1 MCFASTSFESN
12 ETTRLSEEPLPGPSS
27 EISTT
32 KKRKLLKE
40 VARLRTK
47 VCRFKKQK
55 KYSTH
60 FTTQDMR
67 IKHIMSQLS
76 PYLPDNTISFI
87 ETQIRMSK
95 RSKHGKQWS
104 ISDKMLA
111 LSIFYHS
118 QKAIACSPNYFV
130 CPQSQPCL
138 DHCGSL
144 TCLLASVI
152 RCLMQTWGQS
162 TQYLRTRV
170 LEYICK
176 YSYSY
181 S

>member
-1 MCFASTSFESN
+1 MCFAGTSLGSS
-12 ETTRLSEEPLPGPSS
+12 ETTCISDEPLTGPSS
-27 EISTT
+27 ECSTP

-47 VCRFKKQK
+47 VCRLKKQK
-55 KYSTH
+55 KCSTT
-60 FTTQDMR
+60 FTTQDMH

-76 PYLPDNTISFI
+76 SYLPDNTISFI

-95 RSKHGKQWS
+95 RSKHGKRWS

-111 LSIFYHS
+111 LSIFTTAEKH
-118 QKAIACSPNYFV
+118 IACSPNYSV
-130 CPQSQPCL
+130 CRQSQPCL

-152 RCLMQTWGQS
+152 RCLM
-162 TQYLRTRV
+162 R
-170 LEYICK
+170 
-176 YSYSY
+176 
-181 S
+181 